1 MDQRQYCITIDDA
14 SVPVTKEVY
23 YAYKRPV
30 WAEQK
35 RRERW
40 SRCRKPDGSRCESA
54 CSKCPNQRT
63 GSVLSLEKSR
73 EEGFEPQDPT
83 SDVADIVVS
92 KLLLEKLMHLLTEL
106 DPDSRRI
113 CELISQGASERE
125 IATVLGVRQSTLNYR
140 KNKLFGELREHLEKY
155 I

>member
-1 MDQRQYCITIDDA
+1 MDQRQYCITIDGA
-14 SVPVTKEVY
+14 CVPVSREVY

-30 WAEQK
+30 WAERK
-35 RRERW
+35 RQERW
-40 SRCRKPDGSRCESA
+40 SRCRKPDGSRCEGA
-54 CSKCPNQRT
+54 CGACPNQRT
-63 GSVLSLEKSR
+63 GSVLSLDKSR

-83 SDVADIVVS
+83 SEVADIVTN
-92 KLLLEKLMHLLTEL
+92 KLLLEKLLHLLAEL

-125 IATVLGVRQSTLNYR
+125 IAAVLNIRQSTLNYR
-140 KNKLFGELREHLEKY
+140 KNKLFDELRQHLKSF